1 MNGAGQDAAIDAHAG
16 VGGLRRGVLS
26 LAEVAGQSV
35 ATVAP
40 SAAASSVVPAVLASS
55 GMDAWLCFAVA
66 ALVCLLVA
74 RQLRAFSGRLT
85 SPGALY
91 AFVTDGVGPRAGA
104 ICGWSLVLAYVLAAG
119 AALAATALY
128 AGLCLDSVLPGA
140 ALPLPALAAGLGL
153 LAWALARRDIRL
165 SARATLLT
173 EVATVALVAAA
184 AVGALAAAGARPGG
198 LDALV
203 PALRPDGIAA
213 GFALAFFG
221 FTGFE
226 SAATLG
232 TEARDPGRAVPRS
245 MSSGILLAAGL
256 FMATA
261 AAMACAG
268 PGASATLDGLAD
280 AAGLPALRPALT
292 LGVTLSGFACVLA
305 SLNAG
310 ARVLLAMAGAGLLHP
325 ALGRTHPVHRTPHT
339 ALLPAAAC
347 ALVPPLALLLAGMEP
362 LAAFDALGGIAV
374 PGFLLAYALATI
386 AALAD
391 RRRRIGLAPGR
402 AAEGA
407 ATLLLLLLALAS
419 ACMPEVAGTL
429 PWPALAFLTLLGV
442 AGAHALYRLGRF
454 ARRKDTAL

>member
-1 MNGAGQDAAIDAHAG
+1 MNGAGQDAAIDAPAG

-55 GMDAWLCFAVA
+55 GRDAWPCFAFA

-85 SPGALY
+85 SSGALY
-91 AFVTDGVGPRAGA
+91 AFVTDGVGRRAGA

-140 ALPLPALAAGLGL
+140 ALPVPALAAGLGL

-184 AVGALAAAGARPGG
+184 AAGALAAAGARPGG

-213 GFALAFFG
+213 GLALAFFG
-221 FTGFE
+221 FTGKLQWSVPGRMPE
-226 SAATLG
+226 RAPVRQPGRCPADHRSMEDRLQHRTP
-232 TEARDPGRAVPRS
+232 THEPGRAHP
-245 MSSGILLAAGL
+245 SSL
-256 FMATA
+256 
-261 AAMACAG
+261 CN
-268 PGASATLDGLAD
+268 P
-280 AAGLPALRPALT
+280 PQ
-292 LGVTLSGFACVLA
+292 
-305 SLNAG
+305 AG
-310 ARVLLAMAGAGLLHP
+310 AYGRRTLLINEGTSGAGS
-325 ALGRTHPVHRTPHT
+325 RSSWRS
-339 ALLPAAAC
+339 
-347 ALVPPLALLLAGMEP
+347 AG
-362 LAAFDALGGIAV
+362 
-374 PGFLLAYALATI
+374 
-386 AALAD
+386 
-391 RRRRIGLAPGR
+391 
-402 AAEGA
+402 
-407 ATLLLLLLALAS
+407 
-419 ACMPEVAGTL
+419 
-429 PWPALAFLTLLGV
+429 
-442 AGAHALYRLGRF
+442 
-454 ARRKDTAL
+454 